1 MFPPTMEGKM
11 LFLFIAMVRAAI
23 GRLRN
28 NRKNKAVHIALPP
41 SQPSPILCTVRGK
54 ALETLRLNP
63 FTPLCFLSEHKAN
76 DSGQIP
82 SLEQFVSGIFLLPMD
97 KKIENKATLLQH
109 SPVTLLF
116 QEPEGSSLPF
126 IF

>member
-1 MFPPTMEGKM
+1 M

-63 FTPLCFLSEHKAN
+63 STPLCFLSEHKAN
-76 DSGQIP
+76 DSGQLP

-97 KKIENKATLLQH
+97 KKIENKVSYSSTALLPSCFKNLKVH
-109 SPVTLLF
+109 
-116 QEPEGSSLPF
+116 PF
-126 IF
+126 LSFFR